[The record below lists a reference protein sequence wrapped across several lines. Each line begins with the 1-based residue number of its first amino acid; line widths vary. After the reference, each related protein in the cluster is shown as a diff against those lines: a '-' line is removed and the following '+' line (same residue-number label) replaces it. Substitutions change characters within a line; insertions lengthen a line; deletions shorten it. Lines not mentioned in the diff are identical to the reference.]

1 MNIQS
6 ERKTHEIHVG
16 MRKEMS
22 ITGVSEVISFDETSV
37 ILKSLCGEM
46 TIEGNDLKVG
56 ALDTDKGVV
65 TLEGRIDTIY
75 YSAETTEEKRGFLS
89 KLFR

>member
-6 ERKTHEIHVG
+6 ERQIHEIHVG

-22 ITGVSEVISFDETSV
+22 ITGVAEVISFDETCVS
-37 ILKSLCGEM
+37 LKSLCGEM

-56 ALDTDKGVV
+56 VLDIDKGVV
-65 TLEGRIDTIY
+65 TLSGRIDTIY
-75 YSAETTEEKRGFLS
+75 YSTETTEEKRGFFS

>member
-37 ILKSLCGEM
+37 CLKNVCGEM
-46 TIEGNDLKVG
+46 TIEGNELKVG
-56 ALDTDKGVV
+56 VLDTDKGVV
-65 TLEGRIDTIY
+65 TLEGRIDSIY
-75 YSAETTEEKRGFLS
+75 YSADTPDEKHGFFS

>member
-37 ILKSLCGEM
+37 SLKSLCGEM

-56 ALDTDKGVV
+56 VLDIDKGVV
-65 TLEGRIDTIY
+65 TLSGRIDTIY
-75 YSAETTEEKRGFLS
+75 YSTETTEEKRGFFS

>member
-37 ILKSLCGEM
+37 SLKSLCGEM

-56 ALDTDKGVV
+56 VLDTDKGVV
-65 TLEGRIDTIY
+65 TLEGKIDTIY
-75 YSAETTEEKRGFLS
+75 YSADNGEEKRGFFS